1 MYVEGGGRSGS
12 RWVET
17 VTEWERIR
25 VVGETDRDAQRTK
38 ATTRAMQGGGG
49 CVWNEEVVI
58 RARCFGSNN
67 AGLS

>member
-1 MYVEGGGRSGS
+1 MYVEGGGCSGS

-25 VVGETDRDAQRTK
+25 AVGETDRDAQRTK

-49 CVWNEEVVI
+49 GWGWKEEVVI
-58 RARCFGSNN
+58 RARCF
-67 AGLS
+67 

>member
-1 MYVEGGGRSGS
+1 MYVEGGGCSGS

-25 VVGETDRDAQRTK
+25 AVGETDRDAQRTK

-49 CVWNEEVVI
+49 GVERGGCN
-58 RARCFGSNN
+58 
-67 AGLS
+67 

>member
-38 ATTRAMQGGGG
+38 ATTRAMQGGGVG
-49 CVWNEEVVI
+49 
-58 RARCFGSNN
+58 
-67 AGLS
+67 AGGMRRL